1 MATFKRTTITDKGRS
16 LISKSL
22 SNETKINFTRFESTE
37 FIYNDFVDTSK
48 VLRVDP
54 VQNVKISEITRKNEK
69 VMLRAI
75 FTNENILN
83 TYKINAIGIYAKDD
97 SDNEILFALL
107 IADNP
112 DTIEK
117 QQGQIVTSI
126 TIDLFFVLSD
136 KVNVSLTV
144 NNNAIATIQ
153 TINEFKSFVE
163 TNYVKNIDFSTE
175 QKNGIAKI
183 YSETESESTAE
194 KVKEVVKAGNGD
206 TQEVVNE
213 RPTGE
218 TVWSKLIKT
227 LDHTKILSVRGL
239 VKILSKFLKP
249 ATENEYGLVNFQT
262 IKQVSPKPDLTPY
275 IPFSKGYRNNN
286 NSDFVLRANLF
297 NTWTPS
303 VLDMYF
309 SDGSYAG
316 TYHTNG
322 GRAYYKVPNRNGG
335 NWCEIMDNHDMAA
348 RDNRMNVID
357 GNVNAARG
365 RADDA
370 WNRTQHLYDLRNQDN
385 NDKWQN
391 YIRDIRLAGFMELP
405 LWGANTS
412 TERGGYVVTGIRNH
426 DANSILGTGDYAQL
440 RALQFF
446 RNGQW
451 LNIGFA

>member
-48 VLRVDP
+48 VLRVDNP

-262 IKQVSPKPDLTPY
+262 IKQVSPKPDLSPY
-275 IPFSKGYRNNN
+275 VPFSKGYRVKDNTTE
-286 NSDFVLRANLF
+286 FVRSNGVDLWSARHHH
-297 NTWTPS
+297 
-303 VLDMYF
+303 MY
-309 SDGSYAG
+309 DEAGNYMG
-316 TYHTNG
+316 TYHLNG

-348 RDNRMNVID
+348 RDNRMNSMD
-357 GNVNAARG
+357 ADRGNLWG
-365 RADDA
+365 RANSAWDKANDA
-370 WNRTQHLYDLRNQDN
+370 QVNRIYE
-385 NDKWQN
+385 
-391 YIRDIRLAGFMELP
+391 IRLAGYITLP
-405 LWGANTS
+405 FKQIP
-412 TERGGYVVTGIRNH
+412 TERNGYVVTGIWNDDNDIDDR
-426 DANSILGTGDYAQL
+426 DFIQM
-440 RALQFF
+440 RILQFH

-451 LNIGFA
+451 LNAYFA